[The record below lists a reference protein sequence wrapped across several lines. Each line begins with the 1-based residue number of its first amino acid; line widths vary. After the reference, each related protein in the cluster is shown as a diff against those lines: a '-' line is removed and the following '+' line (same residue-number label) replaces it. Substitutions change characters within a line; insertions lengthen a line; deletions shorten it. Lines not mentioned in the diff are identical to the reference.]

1 MLSTLRS
8 MSLFAGILAAAGAFA
23 QAPASAPAGSTGL
36 CKDGTYWTGPTKKGA
51 CRGHHG
57 VQDWY
62 AAATTASAAPAAT
75 APMPA
80 RRSGRQRRA
89 GSAAS
94 SGASSGAGGHDKIIG
109 ACRDRGTRGR
119 SGAGVGEQEQQGLPL
134 SGGPLV
140 WQDQERCVHERSR
153 RNVPRLSAGSRQSLP
168 LKSRRIHRALPVDPP
183 GVGAPAVAAPAP
195 ASERR
200 RPDGFLRC
208 TALRCATGDRDTRFR
223 GKIHAHPGTG

>member
-80 RRSGRQRRA
+80 A
-89 GSAAS
+89 
-94 SGASSGAGGHDKIIG
+94 
-109 ACRDRGTRGR
+109 T
-119 SGAGVGEQEQQGLPL
+119 P
-134 SGGPLV
+134 
-140 WQDQERCVHERSR
+140 
-153 RNVPRLSAGSRQSLP
+153 
-168 LKSRRIHRALPVDPP
+168 
-183 GVGAPAVAAPAP
+183 APAAPAASAAP
-195 ASERR
+195 AAPPAAAPAAAPAAMTKSSAPAATAAPGGGPGLVWANKNSKVYHCPADRWYGKTKNGAYMSEADATSQGY
-200 RPDGFLRC
+200 RPDH
-208 TALRCATGDRDTRFR
+208 
-223 GKIHAHPGTG
+223 GKACH